1 VVPFDLTWDATTDVA
16 YLLLARPEPGT
27 AVGPTLLLEADPAFP
42 GVVAA
47 DFTEADGRLVGFE
60 VQFASQCLP
69 PAVLAQARRI
79 DGQHLAHVLEL
90 RVWPNVDGIRF
101 VE

>member
-1 VVPFDLTWDATTDVA
+1 M
-16 YLLLARPEPGT
+16 
-27 AVGPTLLLEADPAFP
+27 
-42 GVVAA
+42 
-47 DFTEADGRLVGFE
+47 GFE
-60 VQFASQCLP
+60 VQAASRCLP

-90 RVWPNVDGIRF
+90 RVWPNLSGFRL